1 MANRSRGVSMMSV
14 YSKVMAFKMKYPLT
28 IGWRL
33 SSHCRVIEEH
43 INDDETVLYAFTAQK
58 NDNFFDI
65 ISTCVVVLTNKRLLI
80 AQKRVL
86 WGYFFYSITPDL
98 FNDLEIKMGLI
109 WGRVYIDTVKEFV
122 ALSNISRRALDEIET
137 KVSQFMMEEK
147 KNYHLGNKTK
157 Q

>member
-1 MANRSRGVSMMSV
+1 MMSV
-14 YSKVMAFKMKYPLT
+14 YSKVIAFKMKYPLT

-33 SSHCRVIEEH
+33 GAHCRVIEEH

-58 NDNFFDI
+58 NDSFFDI

-98 FNDLEIKMGLI
+98 FNDLKIKMGLI
-109 WGRVYIDTVKEFV
+109 WGKVYIDTIKEFV

-147 KNYHLGNKTK
+147 RNYQIGNKTK
-157 Q
+157 